1 MTSHTENLTRYTDY
15 ANLTG
20 VSDSGLVL
28 DPDDREKT
36 EEDLVAFKVRL
47 VSWLE
52 LVGTRG

>member
-1 MTSHTENLTRYTDY
+1 M
-15 ANLTG
+15 
-20 VSDSGLVL
+20 L